1 MKRTT
6 VNLPDD
12 LVSALQREAKRRDVS
27 VSEIAREAFSA
38 HLGLTGEDAR
48 PIPFAALGSSGRTST
63 GRDIEKLLKREW
75 GRARSR

>member
-6 VNLPDD
+6 VNLPDE
-12 LVSALQREAKRRDVS
+12 LASALRREARRRDTS

-38 HLGLTGEDAR
+38 HLGLSGDDVR
-48 PIPFAALGSSGRTST
+48 PIPFAALGDSGPNTT
-63 GRDIEKLLKREW
+63 ARDMEKLLKREW